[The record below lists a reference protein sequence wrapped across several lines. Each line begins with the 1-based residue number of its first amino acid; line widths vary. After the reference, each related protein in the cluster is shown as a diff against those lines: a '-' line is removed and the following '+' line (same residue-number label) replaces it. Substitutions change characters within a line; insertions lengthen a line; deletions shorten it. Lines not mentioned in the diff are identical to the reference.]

1 MKGAHGMATLPVGQP
16 EDGAET
22 PAARPFSLRVP
33 ARNAAN
39 SVATALVQF
48 IGRGALALVAPALLA
63 PGDYGAYAYALWLMS
78 IAMQTGQCGLTHS
91 AQRYIPLLGA
101 AGHDRGAAALLARTA
116 TISSVIVFGLLLCL
130 SHWLQPQSPLPAG
143 VSLAAALI
151 VLAATYGNM
160 RTAVCQGYGHF
171 GRITRV
177 ESQALA
183 VRIAAVAVLV
193 AFRRHAGIFLFLLAD
208 LATQVVRGW
217 QLSARAGPARPLRP
231 LPRSLIKQMLS
242 YAATIWSIGV
252 FDMLICQR
260 VEVGFLKEMCGY
272 TAAGYFGLASQ
283 LVFMLAMFPAAAIQA
298 VFPTL
303 AAMSARNSLHFSAAN
318 SALLTI
324 SAVAA
329 APLYFTGCAALPVF
343 VSVYKQDYAP
353 AIPLIPYLCLGRVL
367 LFVTSPLSTSLYA
380 SAHHKVLLKI
390 VLVTAAPGLLIDYLL
405 IRRFGLMGAGFAVA
419 IVQPAVALLAVIVA
433 RSILKITWPLQART
447 LLMAAVAFGATAYA
461 ARHAWAWIPASV
473 ALLLYCR
480 AMWRDRNVQ
489 ALRGAFANSDA

>member
-1 MKGAHGMATLPVGQP
+1 MLW
-16 EDGAET
+16 
-22 PAARPFSLRVP
+22 VP

-91 AQRYIPLLGA
+91 AQRYIPLLGT
-101 AGHDRGAAALLARTA
+101 GGQDRAAAAFLTRTA
-116 TISSVIVFGLLLCL
+116 TLSSVLVLGLLLGL
-130 SHWLQPQSPLPAG
+130 SRWLQPQSPLPAG

-183 VRIAAVAVLV
+183 VRIAAVALLV

-208 LATQVVRGW
+208 LATQVVRGL
-217 QLSARAGPARPLRP
+217 QLSARTGPARPPQP
-231 LPRSLIKQMLS
+231 LPRPLARQMLS

-283 LVFMLAMFPAAAIQA
+283 LVFMLVMFPAAAIQA

-303 AAMSARNSLHFSAAN
+303 AAMSAR
-318 SALLTI
+318 
-324 SAVAA
+324 V
-329 APLYFTGCAALPVF
+329 
-343 VSVYKQDYAP
+343 
-353 AIPLIPYLCLGRVL
+353 
-367 LFVTSPLSTSLYA
+367 
-380 SAHHKVLLKI
+380 
-390 VLVTAAPGLLIDYLL
+390 
-405 IRRFGLMGAGFAVA
+405 
-419 IVQPAVALLAVIVA
+419 
-433 RSILKITWPLQART
+433 
-447 LLMAAVAFGATAYA
+447 
-461 ARHAWAWIPASV
+461 
-473 ALLLYCR
+473 
-480 AMWRDRNVQ
+480 
-489 ALRGAFANSDA
+489 